1 MVMPQFKK
9 SVRTLTI
16 LAAVMMIGVT
26 LPVVADEV
34 SDIGQLL
41 KAGKL
46 DQAAQKV
53 DAVLAA
59 KPRDAQMRFLKG
71 IILTEQKHPSEA
83 IGIFQKLT
91 EDFPDLP
98 EPYNNLA
105 VLYAGQGQYDK
116 ARGALEAAIRTNPSY
131 STAHENLGDIYAKLA
146 SQAYDKALQLDSN
159 NSVAQ
164 TKLVMIRDMINGGRS
179 RSQEGGVTTVAAN
192 SSATS
197 NPIAKPAPQVVS
209 KAQPVTPAP
218 TVVAAASAPTP
229 VPAPK
234 VEVKS
239 EPVAVSAPVKV
250 DVKPEPKVEI
260 KPEAKPESKS
270 VVAAEN
276 DEIVAAVMNW
286 AKAWSQKD
294 LEHYFAAYG
303 SEFQA
308 PNGQSRKAWEADR
321 KERIMGKGRI
331 NVRVE
336 QPVIKQDGSTAT
348 VRFRQLYDSD
358 RLKSDNTKTLVM
370 TKVAG
375 NWVIKQERSGN

>member
-1 MVMPQFKK
+1 MPQFKK
-9 SVRTLTI
+9 NVRTLTI
-16 LAAVMMIGVT
+16 LVAVMMGGAGV
-26 LPVVADEV
+26 VQADEV

-46 DQAAQKV
+46 DQASQKV
-53 DAVLAA
+53 DAILAA

-164 TKLVMIRDMINGGRS
+164 TKLVLIRDMINGGRS
-179 RSQEGGVTTVAAN
+179 RNQEGVTTVAAN
-192 SSATS
+192 TAT
-197 NPIAKPAPQVVS
+197 PAKPTPQQVVS
-209 KAQPVTPAP
+209 KAQPAAAP
-218 TVVAAASAPTP
+218 TVVAAAPTP
-229 VPAPK
+229 VPTPKVEAKPEPVAVPTPVKVEAKSEPK
-234 VEVKS
+234 VEVKPEVKS
-239 EPVAVSAPVKV
+239 EPKPVATASA
-250 DVKPEPKVEI
+250 D
-260 KPEAKPESKS
+260 
-270 VVAAEN
+270 N

-321 KERIMGKGRI
+321 KDRIMGKGRI
-331 NVRVE
+331 SVRVE
-336 QPVIKQDGSTAT
+336 QPVIKQDGNTAT

-370 TKVAG
+370 TKVSG